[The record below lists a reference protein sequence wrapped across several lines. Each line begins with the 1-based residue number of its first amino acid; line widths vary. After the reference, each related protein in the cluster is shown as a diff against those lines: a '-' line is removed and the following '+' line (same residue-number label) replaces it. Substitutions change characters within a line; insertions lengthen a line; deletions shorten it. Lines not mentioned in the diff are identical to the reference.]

1 MGLNK
6 YWNEEAGNRKL
17 EIGNWKSETGKEREE
32 KKRKEKKRE
41 EKRREEKRRE
51 NIKSRPRAE
60 NPNEELSVTEHKTLG
75 IKRQT

>member
-1 MGLNK
+1 MHQICTQAHLIYKNQGFRESDTRLWGLINIGMK
-6 YWNEEAGNRKL
+6 KL
-17 EIGNWKSETGKEREE
+17 EIGNWKR
-32 KKRKEKKRE
+32 
-41 EKRREEKRRE
+41 KRRE